1 MCSPGAAS
9 AFRGST
15 GEMLPRLL
23 GLGVRSGEGVSPGGS
38 RQRGSRSALK
48 WRRRAGGMGQP
59 RPSPR
64 PPPPGDTKRLLRPG
78 AALFLNVG
86 VLWGTV
92 FGEVAA
98 LKALEAKR
106 ERVKDGD

>member
-1 MCSPGAAS
+1 MSPS
-9 AFRGST
+9 
-15 GEMLPRLL
+15 
-23 GLGVRSGEGVSPGGS
+23 GS
-38 RQRGSRSALK
+38 RRRGARSALK

-59 RPSPR
+59 RPSPL

-98 LKALEAKR
+98 LKALEAKG